1 LSEFSEGSPAGQH
14 ECVSLLVATLSAA
27 THGTPTGAA
36 FDLVLIL
43 HVGFMLVGLASLLA
57 TGIQAWRARRG
68 PEAPSAPSVARY
80 FRPGINWPGRSIY
93 LVLVFGL
100 TLVAM
105 SRGAYGFSD
114 PFVQIGLVLWIVAVS
129 LAEMLVWPGE
139 RLLQVIVSGADSSGG
154 GSGGAGGAG
163 GAGAGGSGAAGSGAA
178 GSGGAGGALADTPTP
193 LEGNASPEVVTTWE
207 KTGQAT
213 AIATR
218 VALSAWTVCAVFVFA
233 TVVMVQKP

>member
-1 LSEFSEGSPAGQH
+1 
-14 ECVSLLVATLSAA
+14 
-27 THGTPTGAA
+27 
-36 FDLVLIL
+36 VLIL
-43 HVGFMLVGLASLLA
+43 HVGFMLVALASLLA

-93 LVLVFGL
+93 LVLVLGL

-105 SRGAYGFSD
+105 SRGAYDFSD
-114 PFVQIGLVLWIVAVS
+114 PFVQIGLILWIVAVS
-129 LAEMLVWPGE
+129 LAETLVWPGE
-139 RLLQVIVSGADSSGG
+139 RLLQVIVSRADGSGAAWGV
-154 GSGGAGGAG
+154 GGAGGAG
-163 GAGAGGSGAAGSGAA
+163 GSA
-178 GSGGAGGALADTPTP
+178 SGGVGGVDGGVVDTPIP
-193 LEGNASPEVVTTWE
+193 LEGGAPPEATTTWV
-207 KTGQAT
+207 KTDQTT

>member
-14 ECVSLLVATLSAA
+14 ECVSFLVATLSAA
-27 THGTPTGAA
+27 TSGTPTGAA

-43 HVGFMLVGLASLLA
+43 HVGFVLVGLASLLA

-93 LVLVFGL
+93 LVLVLGL

-105 SRGAYGFSD
+105 SGGAYGFSD
-114 PFVQIGLVLWIVAVS
+114 PFVEIGLILWIVAVS

-139 RLLQVIVSGADSSGG
+139 RLLQVIVSGVDGSGG
-154 GSGGAGGAG
+154 GSGGVGGAG
-163 GAGAGGSGAAGSGAA
+163 GGSSAAVH
-178 GSGGAGGALADTPTP
+178 TPVP
-193 LEGNASPEVVTTWE
+193 LEGGAPPEVTTNWVN
-207 KTGQAT
+207 TDRAT

-218 VALSAWTVCAVFVFA
+218 VALSAWTVCVVLVFA

>member
-1 LSEFSEGSPAGQH
+1 M
-14 ECVSLLVATLSAA
+14 LVA
-27 THGTPTGAA
+27 
-36 FDLVLIL
+36 
-43 HVGFMLVGLASLLA
+43 LASLLA

-93 LVLVFGL
+93 LVLVLGI

-105 SRGAYGFSD
+105 SRGAYDFSD
-114 PFVQIGLVLWIVAVS
+114 PFVQIGLILWIVAVS

-139 RLLQVIVSGADSSGG
+139 RLLQVIVSRADGSGAAG
-154 GSGGAGGAG
+154 GSGGAGGF
-163 GAGAGGSGAAGSGAA
+163 
-178 GSGGAGGALADTPTP
+178 GGAGGAGGVDTPIP
-193 LEGNASPEVVTTWE
+193 LEGGAPPEATTTWV
-207 KTGQAT
+207 KTDQTT